1 MAENIQ
7 KSVARKKS
15 DSQSDIKY
23 EFVLPAKITGVV
35 FCGLVLIG
43 LIIAVI
49 LLQAKEQELQTR
61 YQTGTILLVNNL
73 VHILAKK
80 NSPKDLSKIL
90 NTEFNQLKKQYTLTA
105 FKLQND
111 HWQLMLG
118 KIHPDD
124 AFYHQTF
131 AVHQNNQN
139 KSYQLIAYY
148 PDLTSTVVAER
159 KELLLSIGALVFVF
173 GLLLQKILQYMLNKP
188 FRKLL
193 DSAQQ
198 FARGDTSI
206 RFDSSSTDEFG
217 FLSHFIN
224 EALDSIEQQ
233 QREVHCALARAKQ
246 SELALY
252 KEKELAE
259 VTLHSITDAVITTDA
274 EAKINFMN
282 PVAERLLGWSK
293 EDARGK
299 LICKIFQLVDET
311 NCKTIKNPLQQLLSN
326 KQMVE
331 QKVDTTL
338 KHQKGDLISVE
349 LSVAPMKNQQEQVIG
364 GVIVFQ
370 DVSEARHMSMQL
382 HHQASHDEL
391 TGLYNRRVFEQ
402 RLKELLLDAREEEN
416 EHVLCY
422 LDLDQFKVVND
433 TFGHMA
439 GDELLRQLSNELAN
453 SVRESDL
460 LARLGGD
467 EFGILLENCELEQ
480 AVKLADSIRENI
492 KNYRFVWENR
502 VFEVGVS
509 IGVVAINKTSK
520 KLSDILSAADL
531 ACYAAKD
538 RGRNRIHVYQLT
550 DEELSRRHSEMH
562 YVMRINNALKEDLFI
577 LFKQPVVTLFDKEK
591 LSMHWEVL
599 VRMENSQ
606 GELVSPDVFIPAA
619 ERYNMMPKI
628 DRMVIQKT
636 FEAMSRGEFF
646 RKGYEHRVVG
656 INLSGDSLDVC
667 FMEYIKE
674 QAAIYKIKF
683 NELCLEITETI
694 AIANLSTAN
703 HFMDELK
710 ILGCQFALDDFGS
723 GLSSFGY
730 LKHLPVDFLKIDG
743 SFVKDIVNDEIDR
756 AMVESINQIGHIM
769 GLRTIAEWV
778 EDEETLLLL
787 KKMRVDYSQGF
798 FTGRPVPLSQPDI

>member
-1 MAENIQ
+1 M
-7 KSVARKKS
+7 V
-15 DSQSDIKY
+15 
-23 EFVLPAKITGVV
+23 
-35 FCGLVLIG
+35 
-43 LIIAVI
+43 
-49 LLQAKEQELQTR
+49 
-61 YQTGTILLVNNL
+61 
-73 VHILAKK
+73 
-80 NSPKDLSKIL
+80 
-90 NTEFNQLKKQYTLTA
+90 
-105 FKLQND
+105 
-111 HWQLMLG
+111 
-118 KIHPDD
+118 
-124 AFYHQTF
+124 
-131 AVHQNNQN
+131 
-139 KSYQLIAYY
+139 YY
-148 PDLTSTVVAER
+148 PDLTATAVAER
-159 KELLLSIGALVFVF
+159 KDLLLSIGALVFVF
-173 GLLLQKILQYMLNKP
+173 GLLLQKILQHMLNKP
-188 FRKLL
+188 FLKLL
-193 DSAQQ
+193 NSAQQ
-198 FARGDTSI
+198 FARGDTST
-206 RFDSSSTDEFG
+206 RFDDSSTDEFG

-224 EALDSIEQQ
+224 AALDSIGQQ
-233 QREVHCALARAKQ
+233 QREVHRALARAKQ

-293 EDARGK
+293 GDARGK
-299 LICKIFQLVDET
+299 LICEIFQLVDES
-311 NCKTIKNPLQQLLSN
+311 NCKAIENPLQQLLTN
-326 KQMVE
+326 KHIVE
-331 QKVDTTL
+331 QKVDTAL
-338 KHQKGDLISVE
+338 KHQNGDLISVE
-349 LSVAPMKNQQEQVIG
+349 LSVAPMRNQQEQVIG

-370 DVSEARHMSMQL
+370 DVSEARHMTMQL

-402 RLKELLLDAREEEN
+402 RLKELLMDAWEEEN

-439 GDELLRQLSNELAN
+439 GDELLRQLSIELVN

-480 AVKLADSIRENI
+480 AVKLADSIRKNI

-509 IGVVAINKTSK
+509 IGVVAINKTSE

-577 LFKQPVVTLFDKEK
+577 LFKQPVVSLFDKEK

-599 VRMENSQ
+599 VRMENSR
-606 GELVSPDVFIPAA
+606 GELVSPDAFIPAA
-619 ERYNMMPKI
+619 ERYNMMLKI

-636 FEAMSRGEFF
+636 FKAMSKGEFY
-646 RKGYEHRVVG
+646 RKGYKHRVVG
-656 INLSGDSLDVC
+656 INLSGDSLNVR
-667 FMEYIKE
+667 FLEYIKE

-778 EDEETLLLL
+778 EDEQTLLLL
-787 KKMRVDYSQGF
+787 KKMKVDYSQGF
-798 FTGRPVPLSQPDI
+798 FTGRPEPLSQCDI